1 MKECALSG
9 SIQWQT
15 SDKTRSIQTHQC
27 ETVDFTIL
35 LHAYLILTL
44 NTTLKTEYVK
54 RLAHTVVC
62 KVCIKKLDFLFCIC
76 IFNSQTLRTVIGPCV
91 NNMNVTSY

>member
-15 SDKTRSIQTHQC
+15 SDITRSIQTHQI

-44 NTTLKTEYVK
+44 NTTLKAEYVK
-54 RLAHTVVC
+54 RLVHTVVC
-62 KVCIKKLDFLFCIC
+62 IVCLKNWIFFFASAYLTRRLFVQ
-76 IFNSQTLRTVIGPCV
+76 S
-91 NNMNVTSY
+91 